1 MKDFKEKLKLV
12 PELPGSYQMKDKN
25 GYIIYVGKAKNLKKR
40 VSSYFRG
47 NVTGKTAMLVQ
58 DIDDFEY
65 IVTDSELESLILE
78 INLIKKYDPKYNI
91 LLKDDKSYPYIE
103 LTNDKVPRLVVVRN
117 PNIKKNKTH
126 KLFGPY
132 PNVTAA
138 RETVDILN
146 RLYPLRK
153 CKTYSKKEC
162 LYYHIGQCLGYCT
175 HEVDKEIIDNM
186 RSEIISF
193 LNGNHEIVTKKLTS
207 EMEKYSDKMEY
218 EKAMEYKSMLDY
230 INVVLE
236 KQKVEL
242 DDNIDRDVVG
252 YYTNNNYLSVQILFI
267 RGGKLLDRKRDLFP
281 MVDTEEEELTSYI
294 SKFYDKHK
302 IKPKEVLIPDIL
314 DESILTQAFDI
325 KFFKPQKGT
334 KKNILDL
341 ASQNAKIYYNEQMSL
356 IEKDEEKTLNA
367 VKELGSILNISN
379 LSRIELF
386 DNSNL
391 FGSFNVSGMVVFID
405 GKPYKNEY
413 RKFKITNDKNDDYG
427 TMREVIYRRYFRV
440 LKDKLTKPDLIIVDG
455 GIGQVKVAR
464 EVIDSLNM
472 NIPVVGLKKNDKH
485 NTSELVGN
493 DPIEII
499 NIDKKSNLFLLLT
512 KMQDEVHNYTISYHK
527 QIRSK
532 GALSSILDNIDGIGE
547 KRKKE
552 LLKKY
557 KSINK
562 MKEATKEELE
572 EILPSNV
579 ASNFYEFL
587 KEYN

>member
-1 MKDFKEKLKLV
+1 MFKEELSLV
-12 PELPGSYQMKDKN
+12 PHLPGCYLMKNKN
-25 GYIIYVGKAKNLKKR
+25 DNVIYVGKSKNLKNR
-40 VSSYFRG
+40 LTSYFRG
-47 NVTGKTAMLVQ
+47 THTGKTAMLVSE
-58 DIDDFEY
+58 IDHFEY
-65 IVTDSELESLILE
+65 IITSSELEALLLE
-78 INLIKKYDPKYNI
+78 INLIKKYNPRYNI
-91 LLKDDKSYPYIE
+91 LLRDDKSYPYIE

-153 CKTYSKKEC
+153 CKTYPKKEC

-175 HEVDKEIIDNM
+175 HEVDKEIINNM

-193 LNGNHEIVTKKLTS
+193 LNGNHEIVSKKLTS

-314 DESILTQAFDI
+314 DENILTEAFDI

-367 VKELGSILNISN
+367 VKELGSILNIPN